1 MELSLDKVAIIYN
14 PEIEGAQALSK
25 SIRCTFESSRI
36 HTLDNMPDDATF
48 VIVIG
53 GGGTLLKS
61 ARKKCESDGALFCFF
76 KGRLGFLVQGLPG
89 EKNRGVS

>member
-25 SIRCTFESSRI
+25 SIRCSFESSRI

-53 GGGTLLKS
+53 GEGAMVKCG
-61 ARKKCESDGALFCFF
+61 RK
-76 KGRLGFLVQGLPG
+76 
-89 EKNRGVS
+89 